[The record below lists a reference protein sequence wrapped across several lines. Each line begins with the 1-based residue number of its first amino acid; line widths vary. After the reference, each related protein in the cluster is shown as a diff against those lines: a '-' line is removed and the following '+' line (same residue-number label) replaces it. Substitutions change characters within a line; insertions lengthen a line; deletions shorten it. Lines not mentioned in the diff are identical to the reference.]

1 MCAERIILLTWK
13 NCAPNHQGSSEKQS
27 RPRRDIISAPTSGHR
42 ARPRADGAS
51 LSDRPA
57 EAHLRLERS
66 DTRMTLRPVWRP
78 GLRAQAASVTILMRG
93 VMGEDGGSGH
103 IVSFGKVCIWI
114 SIWAPFA
121 YAEPS
126 SGRNIPISPLIEL
139 SITSRAHSPS
149 FPAPAVALNRP
160 LALVSRC
167 ALAIKPRH
175 TSADLEPDTCHGSL
189 TRVTHHS
196 SSRASE
202 REALHRHRL
211 RPPRSSCPAQAHRG
225 HAARPPRQRPS
236 LAARAEQ

>member
-1 MCAERIILLTWK
+1 MA
-13 NCAPNHQGSSEKQS
+13 
-27 RPRRDIISAPTSGHR
+27 ISVAT
-42 ARPRADGAS
+42 GAS
-51 LSDRPA
+51 CASRK
-57 EAHLRLERS
+57 RS
-66 DTRMTLRPVWRP
+66 DTHAWSSGRGWR
-78 GLRAQAASVTILMRG
+78 
-93 VMGEDGGSGH
+93 
-103 IVSFGKVCIWI
+103 FGPYRVFWQSLYSRSIWI

-126 SGRNIPISPLIEL
+126 SARKSPLIEL